1 MLDCCKLLSK
11 SCLRGLLGW
20 GVALPYI
27 MQRHGLTTDRVVIKA
42 APVTSLCRL
51 FVGIAWLYT
60 LFNHTLQMVIRFSA
74 TLIYLIYFRVRVKNL
89 FFLLC
94 VQDFL

>member
-20 GVALPYI
+20 VMVLPYL
-27 MQRHGLTTDRVVIKA
+27 MQRHGLTTNRAVIKA
-42 APVTSLCRL
+42 APVAALCRL

>member
-1 MLDCCKLLSK
+1 M
-11 SCLRGLLGW
+11 
-20 GVALPYI
+20 VIPYL
-27 MQRHGLTTDRVVIKA
+27 MQRHGLTTDRAVTKA
-42 APVTSLCRL
+42 ATVTALCRL
-51 FVGIAWLYT
+51 FVGIAWFYT
-60 LFNHTLQMVIRFSA
+60 MFNHTLQMVNRFSA

>member
-20 GVALPYI
+20 VMVLRYT
-27 MQRHGLTTDRVVIKA
+27 MQLYGLTTNRAVIKA
-42 APVTSLCRL
+42 ATVTSLCRL
-51 FVGIAWLYT
+51 FVGIVWLYT